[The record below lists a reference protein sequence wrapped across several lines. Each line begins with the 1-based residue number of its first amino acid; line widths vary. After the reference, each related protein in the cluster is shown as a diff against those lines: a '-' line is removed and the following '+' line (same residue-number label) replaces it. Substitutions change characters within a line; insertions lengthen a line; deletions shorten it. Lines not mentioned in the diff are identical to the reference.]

1 MDCAGVSSLRDSAV
15 IMEEEYVGF
24 SLVLLADM
32 AKSILARAHWYAGR
46 RTSKIA
52 QNDCFVF
59 MLRS

>member
-32 AKSILARAHWYAGR
+32 AKSILARA
-46 RTSKIA
+46 